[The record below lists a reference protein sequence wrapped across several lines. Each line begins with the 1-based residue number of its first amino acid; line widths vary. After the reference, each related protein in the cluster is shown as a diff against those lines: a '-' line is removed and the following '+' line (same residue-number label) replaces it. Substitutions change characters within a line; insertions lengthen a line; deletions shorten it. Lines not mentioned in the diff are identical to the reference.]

1 MGSFGCLSPELLDPI
16 LGQLDRSDV
25 SRLSRTCRAL
35 RAALAPRL
43 FEHVVIDDTSRSAD
57 SAYLG
62 AQTHGGATKSL
73 SLDITYNECTIV
85 GCCIASH
92 DLTRC
97 PFLAA
102 NFGMGLPPSAEAL
115 LSGQFLPRLGKVEVR
130 FWITDE
136 HSTLY
141 YRAYPSDVGPDWKFP
156 DMVDVARAVVT
167 SLRRNKTIK
176 TLALMNYP
184 PFNPLEF
191 LHTPEDTASWTGLLG
206 RLDDF
211 SLSTFRHPIRYA
223 HNGDTHDATFQD
235 SMPAA
240 FFDHLRSVR
249 RLAISHPTA
258 PSFAIGAANP
268 HQSQPFVHLRRGVMP
283 CLEELEIGTVV
294 LTRELARCLIDMG
307 TKSLS
312 LTLRGTSRASSHAR
326 TTGVVTWKRFF
337 GLLVDGRAFAGDFSL
352 TLGSGR
358 PGRPGLRRLAVQEP
372 VGAHERRAQELGRA
386 SFPHHSIFV
395 IQHSFDDRMTRIWA
409 AAAERRKEGEE
420 GYCRLI
426 EQIKASYAKV

>member
-1 MGSFGCLSPELLDPI
+1 MGSFGCLPPELLDPI

-35 RAALAPRL
+35 HAALVPRL
-43 FEHVVIDDTSRSAD
+43 FEHLVIDDTSRSAD

-62 AQTHGGATKSL
+62 AQSHGGATKSL

-85 GCCIASH
+85 GCCIAGH

-115 LSGQFLPRLGKVEVR
+115 LSGQFLPRLGKVQVR
-130 FWITDE
+130 FRITDK
-136 HSTLY
+136 HPTLY
-141 YRAYPSDVGPDWKFP
+141 YRAYPSDKGPDWKFP
-156 DMVDVARAVVT
+156 DMVDVARAVIT
-167 SLRRNKTIK
+167 SLRQNKTIESLVL
-176 TLALMNYP
+176 TDYP

-206 RLDDF
+206 RLDEF
-211 SLSTFRHPIRYA
+211 SLSTFRHATHRIPDD
-223 HNGDTHDATFQD
+223 DTHDASFQD
-235 SMPAA
+235 GMPAA

-249 RLAISHPTA
+249 RLAISHSTERR
-258 PSFAIGAANP
+258 FAIGVAP
-268 HQSQPFVHLRRGVMP
+268 CRPQPFVHLRRGFMP
-283 CLEELEIGTVV
+283 CLEELEIGTVI
-294 LTRELARCLIDMG
+294 LTQELARCLIDVA
-307 TKSLS
+307 TKPLS
-312 LTLRGTSRASSHAR
+312 LTLRGTSRASLHYIVI
-326 TTGVVTWKRFF
+326 GVVTWKQFF
-337 GLLVDGRAFAGDFSL
+337 GLLVDGRAFVRDLSL

-386 SFPHHSIFV
+386 SFPYHSIFV
-395 IQHSFDDRMTRIWA
+395 IPRSLDDRDSPKVSLRELLSSSLLDAGGAVEGSGA
-409 AAAERRKEGEE
+409 AMAA
-420 GYCRLI
+420 
-426 EQIKASYAKV
+426 